1 MTPLCAKEEDF
12 IINQLLSMSENKLG
26 NIYLTFE
33 DQSSFGQSSCFT
45 HFSLLCF
52 KHAHTYTH
60 THTHSHT
67 HTHVH
72 THTLS
77 LSFPICMHCNR
88 GRRGCSRISSQEL
101 KRAIGRRADSFF
113 PISRFIWQ
121 HRTRW
126 MRLLLQLR
134 LKLRLRVCW
143 SYANARATTTVMAV
157 SVTTATTSFVTTASM
172 RVCHQL

>member
-52 KHAHTYTH
+52 KHAHTHVHTHARTH
-60 THTHSHT
+60 TRTCTLTRT
-67 HTHVH
+67 HTRTRTCTH

-113 PISRFIWQ
+113 PISRFI
-121 HRTRW
+121 
-126 MRLLLQLR
+126 
-134 LKLRLRVCW
+134 
-143 SYANARATTTVMAV
+143 
-157 SVTTATTSFVTTASM
+157 
-172 RVCHQL
+172 